1 MTAPART
8 VPAIHAYIKHPGDGA
23 RATEAP
29 WTMPALAARYRF
41 PTNQAG
47 GGVIG
52 ILEMGGGWTASDMTS
67 FFASIGQP
75 VPSITD
81 ISVDGT
87 TNTPG
92 SDDDFEVAL
101 DIQVAAAAYFAATG
115 RPAGIRVYWA
125 QDIATALRAATKDGC
140 SVFSMSWGANE
151 ADWNSGSGAGSCL
164 DMQAAALAA
173 VAAGTVPFAA
183 SGDND
188 SDDGA
193 RKAAVDCPASCPSV
207 VGCGGTTL
215 TVGSEIVWNN
225 NPGNNDGE
233 GTGGGFSK
241 VFPIQSWQ
249 KGVPAAPSGLGR
261 MVPDVASCADPN
273 TGIEIFCQGSATVVG
288 GTSAA
293 APLWAG
299 LVAACGVRLG
309 SIAPKFYLTPSAF
322 TDITSGGNGSYN
334 AGPGP
339 DPCTG
344 MGSPIGSA
352 VATMLSGI
360 ATNPPGTTPP
370 PVTTPPPAPGAPP
383 SHAAVDAAYATL
395 GTALAAYEAAVAA
408 WVAGSAQARPV
419 PPRPP
424 EAPPQRPEPRPEPPQ
439 GGSQPRPLPGRPG
452 SNDPRGGGRR

>member
-1 MTAPART
+1 MAAPART
-8 VPAIHAYIKHPGDGA
+8 VPAIHAYIKHPGA

-29 WTMPALAARYRF
+29 WTMPALCARYRF
-41 PTNQAG
+41 PTGLPG

-52 ILEMGGGWTASDMTS
+52 ILEMGGGWTAPDMAS

-81 ISVDGT
+81 VSVDGT
-87 TNTPG
+87 INTAG

-101 DIQVAAAAYFAATG
+101 DIQVAASAYYVATG
-115 RPAGIRVYWA
+115 KTATIRVYWA
-125 QDIATALRAATKDGC
+125 QDIATALRAATNDGC

-164 DMQAAALAA
+164 DMQTAALAA
-173 VAAGTVPFAA
+173 VTAGTVPFAA

-207 VGCGGTTL
+207 LGCGGTTL
-215 TVGSEIVWNN
+215 TAGTEIVWNN

-241 VFPIQSWQ
+241 VFPVQSSQ
-249 KGVPAAPSGLGR
+249 KGVPAAPTGLGR

-273 TGIEIFCQGSATVVG
+273 TGIEIFCQVSATVVG

-322 TDITSGGNGSYN
+322 TDITSGNNGVYS
-334 AGPGP
+334 ASPGP

-352 VATMLSGI
+352 VATMLSGV

-370 PVTTPPPAPGAPP
+370 PSPGLPPVPNPAPMN
-383 SHAAVDAAYATL
+383 AAVAAYQAQ
-395 GTALAAYEAAVAA
+395 VAA
-408 WVAGSAQARPV
+408 WVAATQGGTIQPSQIPSRPPQQGNPQ
-419 PPRPP
+419 PPR
-424 EAPPQRPEPRPEPPQ
+424 
-439 GGSQPRPLPGRPG
+439 QPPGRPG
-452 SNDPRGGGRR
+452 GGDQRGGGRDPKR